1 MTKVPPTRRLQP
13 RSPENLRRFTRQH
26 SPFQPPKFK
35 WWHALIFLFFPLL
48 MLGQQKAPGFFADIS
63 GHAIGNWE
71 AGIMARV
78 TIIWLSLYAML
89 LVRTL
94 HPLGYAAMLVS
105 VFGVSLRLGE
115 VRIAQEPLTLG
126 TALILLGL
134 ALYAIRII
142 TRQPEL
148 GLRITKVEP

>member
-1 MTKVPPTRRLQP
+1 MTRIPRPRRLQP
-13 RSPENLRRFTRQH
+13 HNPQGIQRFTRRH
-26 SPFQPPKFK
+26 SPFQPPRFQ
-35 WWHALIFLFFPLL
+35 WWHALIFLIFPLL
-48 MLGQQKAPGFFADIS
+48 MFGQQRAPGFFADVS
-63 GHAIGNWE
+63 RYAVGNWE

-105 VFGVSLRLGE
+105 VVGVSLRLGE
-115 VRIAQEPLTLG
+115 VRIVHEPLTFG
-126 TALILLGL
+126 SALLLLGL

-148 GLRITKVEP
+148 GVKIQKARS

>member
-1 MTKVPPTRRLQP
+1 MTRIPPTRRLQP
-13 RSPENLRRFTRQH
+13 HKPQGLQRFTRRH
-26 SPFQPPKFK
+26 SPFQPPRFK
-35 WWHALIFLFFPLL
+35 WWHALIFLFFPVL
-48 MLGQQKAPGFFADIS
+48 MLGQQKAPGFFADVS
-63 GHAIGNWE
+63 SYAIGNWE

-94 HPLGYAAMLVS
+94 HPLGYAAMIVS

-115 VRIAQEPLTLG
+115 VRIAQEPLTFG
-126 TALILLGL
+126 TAMILLGL

-148 GLRITKVEP
+148 GVRIKRVEP